1 MFKKFL
7 KSINKYLWLPFPVPP
22 TGKTEKF
29 ILVLGYVQKKPQ
41 MDPKVKRAQWNHQ
54 SCRVK
59 TIHVQKKESESE
71 VAQLCPTLCDPLDCS
86 LPSSSVHGIFQAR
99 VLEWG
104 AIAFSRRSSRP
115 RDWTQV
121 SHIVGRRFTVWAT
134 REAQRVSD
142 MEVKTKAKFKVLMSQ
157 CLGTN
162 MKEFDKFSQGT

>member
-71 VAQLCPTLCDPLDCS
+71 VAQLCPTLCDPTYYT
-86 LPSSSVHGIFQAR
+86 LPGSSFHGILQAGP
-99 VLEWG
+99 LEQVP
-104 AIAFSRRSSRP
+104 ISFSRRSSRP

-134 REAQRVSD
+134 REVHTCRETQ
-142 MEVKTKAKFKVLMSQ
+142 TLTPL
-157 CLGTN
+157 CLFLYN
-162 MKEFDKFSQGT
+162 LP